1 MKIKTLVAVLLLSGG
16 VTSAFAQTEDCN
28 KNSSISHEAV
38 RAGNFK
44 DAYLPWKEVLK
55 ACPTLKFYTF
65 NDGIKILSAVLNER
79 KDRNSADYK
88 KYFDELMEVYD
99 LRMQYTP
106 NFQHLKGTP
115 TVGDTKGSK
124 AISYIAY
131 APNVDVNQAYAW
143 LKESIEA
150 EKEGSK
156 SPILH
161 YFLDMSLNKLK
172 ADPNHKEQFIQD
184 YLTDSEYVD
193 AAIAAEN
200 DPAKKQA
207 LQQVKD
213 NLVAMFINSG
223 TADCESLQGIYGPK
237 VEANQTDSAYLKK
250 AISVMKMMKCT
261 ESEAYFQASYYMY
274 KINPTADAATGCGY
288 MAYKKGDFDTAIK
301 YFDEALSLE
310 SDSEKKAQLCYIVA
324 ASLFNSKKLS
334 QARSYLQKAIG
345 FKENFGDA
353 YILLAQLYAS
363 SPNWNDESALNKC
376 TYFVVIDKL
385 QRAKAV
391 DPSVADKANELIS
404 TYARYTP
411 KAEDLF
417 MLGIKAGDRVTIGG
431 RIGESTTVR

>member
-65 NDGIKILSAVLNER
+65 NDGIKILTAFLNEI

-131 APNVDVNQAYAW
+131 APNLDVNQAYAW

-223 TADCESLQGIYGPK
+223 TADCESLQSIYGPK

-250 AISVMKMMKCT
+250 AIAVMKMMKCT

-411 KAEDLF
+411 KVEDLF

-431 RIGESTTVR
+431 WIGESTTVR

>member
-16 VTSAFAQTEDCN
+16 VTSTFAQTENCN
-28 KNSSISHEAV
+28 SNSSISHEAV

-44 DAYLPWKEVLK
+44 DAYAPCMAVLK
-55 ACPTLKFYTF
+55 DCPTLRYYTF
-65 NDGIKILSAVLNER
+65 TDAQKILVGFLSQI

-131 APNVDVNQAYAW
+131 APNLDVNQAYAW

-223 TADCESLQGIYGPK
+223 TADCESLQSIYGPK

-250 AISVMKMMKCT
+250 AIAVMKMMKCT

-431 RIGESTTVR
+431 WIGESTTVR